1 MLILDIKCQSRHK
14 LTQNESKVPEFGN
27 LCLLK
32 IKLHRTLRISVCCCL
47 IRTCST
53 IWILSLDKKD
63 ILNVWTTNDWLIRL
77 YFSLH
82 LTLRLFYFSLRFQV
96 ERNMSINTVQF
107 ENQAKEAKPSMD
119 AMLLYSKI
127 DEENQLEMLS
137 SLGHWWN
144 FINVFLWLLIMTL

>member
-1 MLILDIKCQSRHK
+1 MFS
-14 LTQNESKVPEFGN
+14 
-27 LCLLK
+27 
-32 IKLHRTLRISVCCCL
+32 TLGPKQVTHQAL
-47 IRTCST
+47 F
-53 IWILSLDKKD
+53 LAAQ
-63 ILNVWTTNDWLIRL
+63 
-77 YFSLH
+77 SLH

-137 SLGHWWN
+137 SLGH
-144 FINVFLWLLIMTL
+144 